1 MTLADLHSLA
11 QVVIIGLLAGAV
23 YALSACG
30 LNLIVGV
37 MGIVNMAHGEQL
49 MIGAFV
55 TFGVFALL
63 GTKSPLILF
72 AAIPVT
78 FVLGMLIQKYLL
90 EPMMESPGVG
100 TLLLTFGLSVF
111 VSTGFIFLFTANY
124 RSVHIFSGSL
134 LVGNLAFPL
143 SRVVTAGIAVV
154 ITVVMY
160 LFLKNHR
167 LGKAIRATS
176 QNADAARSCGIDVRS
191 IRILSFGIGSALA
204 GAAGAMVSTSYAFN
218 PDIGQTFVLKTFA
231 AIALGGMGSFTGALV
246 GALLLGLA
254 EAIAAWYMTAQ
265 IAEMVAYVV
274 LVAVLLIHPT
284 GLMGAKRG

>member
-1 MTLADLHSLA
+1 M
-11 QVVIIGLLAGAV
+11 

-55 TFGVFALL
+55 TYGVFALL

-72 AAIPVT
+72 VAIPVT

-90 EPMMESPGVG
+90 EPMMDSLGVG

-111 VSTGFIFLFTANY
+111 LSTAFIFLFTANY

-134 LVGNLAFPL
+134 RIGELAFPV
-143 SRVVTAGIAVV
+143 SRVATAGIAVV
-154 ITVVMY
+154 ITVAIY
-160 LFLKNHR
+160 LFLKKHR

-176 QNADAARSCGIDVRS
+176 QNADAARSCGIDVRR
-191 IRILSFGIGSALA
+191 IRILSFGLGSALA

-231 AIALGGMGSFTGALV
+231 AIALGGMGSFVGGFI

-254 EAIAAWYMTAQ
+254 EAVAAWYLTAQ
-265 IAEMVAYVV
+265 MAEMVAYVV

-284 GLMGAKRG
+284 GLMGVKRK

>member
-1 MTLADLHSLA
+1 VSEAELLLLV
-11 QVVIIGLLAGAV
+11 QVVVTGLLVGAV
-23 YALSACG
+23 YGLSACG

-55 TFGVFALL
+55 TFGVFTLL

-78 FVLGMLIQKYLL
+78 FVVGMLIQKYLL
-90 EPMMESPGVG
+90 EPMMGSLEVG

-111 VSTGFIFLFTANY
+111 LSTGFIFLFTANY
-124 RSVHIFSGSL
+124 RSVHIFGGSL
-134 LVGNLAFPL
+134 LVGDLAFPM
-143 SRVVTAGIAVV
+143 SRAATAGIAAT
-154 ITVVMY
+154 ITVAIY
-160 LFLKNHR
+160 LFLKHHR
-167 LGKAIRATS
+167 LGKAIRATA
-176 QNADAARSCGIDVRS
+176 QNADAARGCGIDVRR
-191 IRILSFGIGSALA
+191 IRILSFGLGSAMA

-218 PDIGQTFVLKTFA
+218 PDIGQTFILKTFA
-231 AIALGGMGSFTGALV
+231 AITLGGMGSFVGGLV

-254 EAIAAWYMTAQ
+254 ESLAAWYLTAQ

-274 LVAVLLIHPT
+274 LILVLLVHPT
-284 GLMGAKRG
+284 GLMGVRRR

>member
-1 MTLADLHSLA
+1 MTETDLLL
-11 QVVIIGLLAGAV
+11 QIVITGLLAGAV
-23 YALSACG
+23 YGLSACG

-78 FVLGMLIQKYLL
+78 FLIGMLIQKYLL
-90 EPMMESPGVG
+90 EPMMASLQVG

-111 VSTGFIFLFTANY
+111 LSTGFIFLFSANY

-134 LVGNLAFPL
+134 LFGELAFPL
-143 SRVVTAGIAVV
+143 SRVVTAGIALA
-154 ITVVMY
+154 ITVAIY
-160 LFLKNHR
+160 LFLKKHR

-176 QNADAARSCGIDVRS
+176 QNADAARSCGIDVRR
-191 IRILSFGIGSALA
+191 IRILSFGLGSAMA
-204 GAAGAMVSTSYAFN
+204 GASGAMVSTSYAFN
-218 PDIGQTFVLKTFA
+218 PDIGQTFILKTFA
-231 AIALGGMGSFTGALV
+231 AITLGGMGSFVGGLV

-254 EAIAAWYMTAQ
+254 EAVAAWYLTAQ

-274 LVAVLLIHPT
+274 LVVVLLVRPQ
-284 GLMGAKRG
+284 GLMGVKRK

>member
-1 MTLADLHSLA
+1 MTETDLLL
-11 QVVIIGLLAGAV
+11 QIVITGLLAGAV
-23 YALSACG
+23 YGLSACG

-78 FVLGMLIQKYLL
+78 FLIGMLIQKYLL
-90 EPMMESPGVG
+90 EPMMASLEVG

-111 VSTGFIFLFTANY
+111 LSTGFIFLFSANY

-134 LVGNLAFPL
+134 LFGELAFPL
-143 SRVVTAGIAVV
+143 SRVVTAGIALA
-154 ITVVMY
+154 ITVAIY
-160 LFLKNHR
+160 LFLKKHR

-176 QNADAARSCGIDVRS
+176 QNADAARSCGIDVRR
-191 IRILSFGIGSALA
+191 IRILSFGLGSAMA
-204 GAAGAMVSTSYAFN
+204 GASGAMVSTSYAFN
-218 PDIGQTFVLKTFA
+218 PDIGQTFILKTFA
-231 AIALGGMGSFTGALV
+231 AITLGGMGSFVGGLV

-254 EAIAAWYMTAQ
+254 EAVAAWYLTAQ

-274 LVAVLLIHPT
+274 LVVVLLVRPQ
-284 GLMGAKRG
+284 GLMGVKRK